1 MEAHNSSEGS
11 LSETSEVVHS
21 RILSLRKGGNDHGAV
36 VAAEESLNRSVDSH
50 GPSSAETRK
59 VAADLVLAYNHLA
72 MKRLSENNIKEI
84 LQPPGGSAKSNRIPL
99 PPNIHKS
106 MIQASGRL
114 LQKAS
119 LLTSR
124 GQPFL
129 GKARLQARALTL
141 NNLGCLMKKWGK
153 PRESV
158 KFLARALRIEAK
170 VPGGADN
177 PAGTHV
183 NMSAALSTIGLHREA
198 ATHAGH
204 AIELA
209 SQAMMEQKAAFSY
222 VTGPNTASGDL
233 AGMEE
238 DGAAASVDLTADDS
252 GRKGGVG
259 CSDTSVPS
267 VGVTGRLESSS
278 VPRPEVHGEDGETVC
293 SSAVADDGRT
303 CSPEASSSVH
313 DADHDVP
320 EGGTT
325 ANPAENGTGGQ
336 GGGGGGG
343 GESTGAEKSV
353 QGDAS
358 SVDRQDRHQSAA
370 GGLLAIAC
378 FNLGVEREH
387 LGQLDAAIASYKD
400 ARSAA
405 DQHLGPESPVAKGIE
420 IALEKASAAASA
432 AASYSRKRAA
442 SRSRVAVASFPCI
455 GKLKFGHKNSQ
466 VPSRFGGVGLSPRC
480 RSQQQHGEE
489 IVGEATARD
498 LLELAYTSPRPCPA
512 PPHKDSWARLGR
524 VPTPRLAPPGRSAS
538 RGPQRA
544 GRWTSV
550 DTPAARAMKEAQ
562 RRSEGWRNGGRQRD
576 DVDGNLRWRALAC
589 AEWQC
594 SPREALHAQ
603 RQVAEQH
610 GVDVGM
616 AAPTSDAT

>member
-11 LSETSEVVHS
+11 LSETSEEVRL

-50 GPSSAETRK
+50 GPSSEETRE

-72 MKRLSENNIKEI
+72 MKRLSENNIK
-84 LQPPGGSAKSNRIPL
+84 
-99 PPNIHKS
+99 
-106 MIQASGRL
+106 ASGRL

-129 GKARLQARALTL
+129 GKARLHARALTL

-183 NMSAALSTIGLHREA
+183 NMSAALSTVGLHREA
-198 ATHAGH
+198 AMHAGH
-204 AIELA
+204 AIDLA
-209 SQAMMEQKAAFSY
+209 SQAMMEQEEAFFH
-222 VTGPNTASGDL
+222 VEDPNTSSGDP
-233 AGMEE
+233 ADMEE
-238 DGAAASVDLTADDS
+238 DGAAAASVDLTADDS

-259 CSDTSVPS
+259 DSDTSVPS
-267 VGVTGRLESSS
+267 AGVAGRLESSS
-278 VPRPEVHGEDGETVC
+278 VPRPEVQGEDGETVC

-303 CSPEASSSVH
+303 CSPGASSSVH

-320 EGGTT
+320 EGGTK
-325 ANPAENGTGGQ
+325 ANPAENGTGGH
-336 GGGGGGG
+336 GGGGGG

-353 QGDAS
+353 QGDTS

-387 LGQLDAAIASYKD
+387 LGQLDAAIASYMD

-405 DQHLGPESPVAKGIE
+405 DQHLGPESPVAKGIKV
-420 IALEKASAAASA
+420 ALEKASAAAA
-432 AASYSRKRAA
+432 TAASYSRKRAA

-455 GKLKFGHKNSQ
+455 GKLKFGQKNSQ

-489 IVGEATARD
+489 IVVEATARD
-498 LLELAYTSPRPCPA
+498 LLEHAYTSPRPCPA
-512 PPHKDSWARLGR
+512 PPHNGSWAHLGH
-524 VPTPRLAPPGRSAS
+524 VPTPRPAPPGRSAS

-550 DTPAARAMKEAQ
+550 DTPAARAMEEAQ
-562 RRSEGWRNGGRQRD
+562 RRSEGWRNDGRKRG
-576 DVDGNLRWRALAC
+576 DVDGDLRWRALAC

-610 GVDVGM
+610 GVDVGV

>member
-1 MEAHNSSEGS
+1 MEANNSSDGS
-11 LSETSEVVHS
+11 LSETSDEIRS
-21 RILSLRKGGNDHGAV
+21 RIWSLRKGGNDHGAV
-36 VAAEESLNRSVDSH
+36 AAAEESLSRSVDSH
-50 GPSSAETRK
+50 GPSSEKTRE

-72 MKRLSENNIKEI
+72 MKRLSENNIK
-84 LQPPGGSAKSNRIPL
+84 
-99 PPNIHKS
+99 
-106 MIQASGRL
+106 ASVRL
-114 LQKAS
+114 LQKAK

-183 NMSAALSTIGLHREA
+183 NMSAALSTLGLHREA

-204 AIELA
+204 AIDLA
-209 SQAMMEQKAAFSY
+209 SQAMMEQEAEPSY
-222 VTGPNTASGDL
+222 AEDPNTVSGDP
-233 AGMEE
+233 GDVKE
-238 DGAAASVDLTADDS
+238 DVAAAASVDLLAAADS
-252 GRKGGVG
+252 GRKSGIGE
-259 CSDTSVPS
+259 SDNSSVPIG
-267 VGVTGRLESSS
+267 GVTGCLESSS
-278 VPRPEVHGEDGETVC
+278 SVHRPEVQGEDGETVC
-293 SSAVADDGRT
+293 SSAVADDGR
-303 CSPEASSSVH
+303 SPEASSSAH
-313 DADHDVP
+313 DAGHDQP
-320 EGGTT
+320 EGRK
-325 ANPAENGTGGQ
+325 ANPAEKGTGGESA
-336 GGGGGGG
+336 G
-343 GESTGAEKSV
+343 GEQSV
-353 QGDAS
+353 QGGTS
-358 SVDRQDRHQSAA
+358 SVDRQEGPPSAA

-405 DQHLGPESPVAKGIE
+405 DQHLGPESPIAKGIE
-420 IALEKASAAASA
+420 IALEKASAAAVT

-442 SRSRVAVASFPCI
+442 SRSRVAVSSFPCI
-455 GKLKFGHKNSQ
+455 GKLKFGKKNSQ
-466 VPSRFGGVGLSPRC
+466 VVSSSRFGGEDLSPRC
-480 RSQQQHGEE
+480 RSQQQQHGEE
-489 IVGEATARD
+489 TAEEATARD
-498 LLELAYTSPRPCPA
+498 LLEYAYTSPRPCPA
-512 PPHKDSWARLGR
+512 PPHKASWARLGH
-524 VPTPRLAPPGRSAS
+524 VPTPRSAPPARSAS

-550 DTPAARAMKEAQ
+550 DAPAARAVKEAQ
-562 RRSEGWRNGGRQRD
+562 RRSEGWRNGGRQRGG
-576 DVDGNLRWRALAC
+576 VDGDLRWRALAC

-610 GVDVGM
+610 GVDVGV
-616 AAPTSDAT
+616 ASPTGDAT

>member
-11 LSETSEVVHS
+11 FISETSEEIRS

-50 GPSSAETRK
+50 GPSSEETRE

-72 MKRLSENNIKEI
+72 MKRLSENNIK
-84 LQPPGGSAKSNRIPL
+84 
-99 PPNIHKS
+99 
-106 MIQASGRL
+106 ASIRL

-141 NNLGCLMKKWGK
+141 NNLGCLMKNWGK

-158 KFLARALRIEAK
+158 RFLTRALRIEAK

-183 NMSAALSTIGLHREA
+183 NMSAALSTIGLHWEA

-204 AIELA
+204 AIDLA
-209 SQAMMEQKAAFSY
+209 SQAMMEQEAEFSY
-222 VTGPNTASGDL
+222 VEDPNTASGDP
-233 AGMEE
+233 ADMGE
-238 DGAAASVDLTADDS
+238 DGAAVASVDLTSADS
-252 GRKGGVG
+252 GTKGGIG
-259 CSDTSVPS
+259 DSDKSVSS
-267 VGVTGRLESSS
+267 VGVKGCLESSS

-303 CSPEASSSVH
+303 CSPEASPSVH
-313 DADHDVP
+313 HADHDVP
-320 EGGTT
+320 ARGKK
-325 ANPAENGTGGQ
+325 ANPAENCTEGH
-336 GGGGGGG
+336 GGGG
-343 GESTGAEKSV
+343 GESAGDEKSV
-353 QGDAS
+353 RGDMS
-358 SVDRQDRHQSAA
+358 SVDRQDGPPSAA

-420 IALEKASAAASA
+420 IALEKASAAAA
-432 AASYSRKRAA
+432 TAASYSRKRAA
-442 SRSRVAVASFPCI
+442 SRSRVAVSSFPCI
-455 GKLKFGHKNSQ
+455 GKLKFGQKNSQ

-489 IVGEATARD
+489 IFGEATARD
-498 LLELAYTSPRPCPA
+498 LLEHAYTSPRPCPA
-512 PPHKDSWARLGR
+512 PPHKGSWARLGH
-524 VPTPRLAPPGRSAS
+524 VPTPRSAPQARSAS

-562 RRSEGWRNGGRQRD
+562 RRSEGWRNGGRKRG
-576 DVDGNLRWRALAC
+576 DVDGDLRWRALAC

-610 GVDVGM
+610 GVDVGV

>member
-1 MEAHNSSEGS
+1 MEAHNGSEGS
-11 LSETSEVVHS
+11 LSETSEEVRS
-21 RILSLRKGGNDHGAV
+21 RILSLRKGGNDRGAV

-50 GPSSAETRK
+50 GPWSEKTRE
-59 VAADLVLAYNHLA
+59 VAADLALAYNHLA
-72 MKRLSENNIKEI
+72 MKRLSENNIK
-84 LQPPGGSAKSNRIPL
+84 
-99 PPNIHKS
+99 
-106 MIQASGRL
+106 ASGRL

-198 ATHAGH
+198 AMHAGH
-204 AIELA
+204 AIDLA
-209 SQAMMEQKAAFSY
+209 SQAMMDQEASFFY
-222 VTGPNTASGDL
+222 VEDPNISSGDP
-233 AGMEE
+233 ADMEE
-238 DGAAASVDLTADDS
+238 DGAAAASVDLTADDS

-259 CSDTSVPS
+259 DSDTSVPS
-267 VGVTGRLESSS
+267 VGVAGRLESSS
-278 VPRPEVHGEDGETVC
+278 VPRPEVQGEDGKTVC

-320 EGGTT
+320 EGGTK
-325 ANPAENGTGGQ
+325 ANPAENGTGGH
-336 GGGGGGG
+336 GGGGG
-343 GESTGAEKSV
+343 GESTGVEKSV
-353 QGDAS
+353 QGDTS

-405 DQHLGPESPVAKGIE
+405 DEHLGPESPVAKGIE
-420 IALEKASAAASA
+420 VALEKASAAAA
-432 AASYSRKRAA
+432 TAASYSRKRAA

-455 GKLKFGHKNSQ
+455 GKLKFGQKNSQ

-489 IVGEATARD
+489 IVGKATARD
-498 LLELAYTSPRPCPA
+498 LLEHAYTSPRPCPA
-512 PPHKDSWARLGR
+512 PPHKGSWAHLGH
-524 VPTPRLAPPGRSAS
+524 VPTPRPAPPGRSAS

-562 RRSEGWRNGGRQRD
+562 RRSEGWRNDGRNRG
-576 DVDGNLRWRALAC
+576 DVDGDLRWRALAC

-610 GVDVGM
+610 GVDVGV

>member
-1 MEAHNSSEGS
+1 NSSEGS
-11 LSETSEVVHS
+11 LSETSEEIRL
-21 RILSLRKGGNDHGAV
+21 RILSLRMGGNDHGAV

-50 GPSSAETRK
+50 GPSSEETRE

-72 MKRLSENNIKEI
+72 MKRLSENNIK
-84 LQPPGGSAKSNRIPL
+84 
-99 PPNIHKS
+99 
-106 MIQASGRL
+106 ASVRL

-204 AIELA
+204 AIDLA
-209 SQAMMEQKAAFSY
+209 SQAMMEQEATFSY
-222 VTGPNTASGDL
+222 VEDPNTASGDP
-233 AGMEE
+233 ADMEE
-238 DGAAASVDLTADDS
+238 YGAAAASVDLTADDS
-252 GRKGGVG
+252 GRNGGVG
-259 CSDTSVPS
+259 DSDTSVPS
-267 VGVTGRLESSS
+267 VGVTGCLDSSS
-278 VPRPEVHGEDGETVC
+278 VPRPEVEGEDGETVC
-293 SSAVADDGRT
+293 SSAVANDGRT
-303 CSPEASSSVH
+303 SSLEASSSFH

-320 EGGTT
+320 EGGTK
-325 ANPAENGTGGQ
+325 ANPAENGTEGH
-336 GGGGGGG
+336 GGG
-343 GESTGAEKSV
+343 GESAGGEKSA

-420 IALEKASAAASA
+420 IALEKASAAAA
-432 AASYSRKRAA
+432 TAASYSRKRVA
-442 SRSRVAVASFPCI
+442 SRSKVAVSSFPCI
-455 GKLKFGHKNSQ
+455 GKLKFGQKNSQ
-466 VPSRFGGVGLSPRC
+466 MPSRFGGVGLSPRC
-480 RSQQQHGEE
+480 RSQQQHDEE
-489 IVGEATARD
+489 IVGEASTRD
-498 LLELAYTSPRPCPA
+498 LLEHAYTTPRPCPA
-512 PPHKDSWARLGR
+512 PPHKDSWARLGH
-524 VPTPRLAPPGRSAS
+524 VPTPRSAPPGWSAS

-550 DTPAARAMKEAQ
+550 DTPAARAMKEAH
-562 RRSEGWRNGGRQRD
+562 RRSEGWRNGGRQRG

-603 RQVAEQH
+603 RQVAEQD
-610 GVDVGM
+610 GVDVGV

>member
-1 MEAHNSSEGS
+1 M
-11 LSETSEVVHS
+11 
-21 RILSLRKGGNDHGAV
+21 
-36 VAAEESLNRSVDSH
+36 
-50 GPSSAETRK
+50 
-59 VAADLVLAYNHLA
+59 
-72 MKRLSENNIKEI
+72 
-84 LQPPGGSAKSNRIPL
+84 
-99 PPNIHKS
+99 HKS
-106 MIQASGRL
+106 MIQASVRL

-183 NMSAALSTIGLHREA
+183 NMSAALSAIGLHREA

-204 AIELA
+204 AIDLA
-209 SQAMMEQKAAFSY
+209 SQAMMEQEADFSY
-222 VTGPNTASGDL
+222 VEDPNTASGDP
-233 AGMEE
+233 ADMDE
-238 DGAAASVDLTADDS
+238 DGAAVASVDLTSADS
-252 GRKGGVG
+252 GTKGGVG
-259 CSDTSVPS
+259 DSDNSVPS
-267 VGVTGRLESSS
+267 VGVTGCLESSS
-278 VPRPEVHGEDGETVC
+278 VPRPGVQGEDGETVC
-293 SSAVADDGRT
+293 CSAVADDGRT

-313 DADHDVP
+313 DADHDVL
-320 EGGTT
+320 EG
-325 ANPAENGTGGQ
+325 NAENGTEGH
-336 GGGGGGG
+336 GGGG
-343 GESTGAEKSV
+343 GESAGGEKSV
-353 QGDAS
+353 QGDTS
-358 SVDRQDRHQSAA
+358 SVDRQDGPPSAT

-420 IALEKASAAASA
+420 IALEKASSAAAT

-442 SRSRVAVASFPCI
+442 SRSKVAVSSFPFI
-455 GKLKFGHKNSQ
+455 GKLKFGQKNSQ
-466 VPSRFGGVGLSPRC
+466 APSRFGGVGLSPRC
-480 RSQQQHGEE
+480 RSQQQHDEE
-489 IVGEATARD
+489 IVGEATARN
-498 LLELAYTSPRPCPA
+498 LLEHAYTSPRPCPA
-512 PPHKDSWARLGR
+512 PPHKGSWARLGH
-524 VPTPRLAPPGRSAS
+524 VPTPRSAPPARSAS

-562 RRSEGWRNGGRQRD
+562 RRSEGWRNDGRKRG
-576 DVDGNLRWRALAC
+576 DVDGDLRWRALAC

-610 GVDVGM
+610 GVDVGV